1 MAVAQ
6 VTLGSSSVTTTPLG
20 LGANAVGGV
29 NLFPNLKDETGI
41 EIVQAALDNGIQLLD
56 TAFVYGLGHSE
67 ELIGKAT
74 AAYKRDTFQIADKA
88 AQDLSSGEMVVS
100 NRPDFL
106 KRSVDEALT
115 RLNTDYIDVFYIHFP
130 DADTPKAEAV
140 GALHDLKVAGKI
152 SAVGVSNFSL
162 APIEEAN
169 QDGYVDVVENQFS
182 LLHQDARAD
191 VMPYLA
197 EHNISFVPFFPLASG
212 LLTGKYTADTDLNF
226 GEGDIRSGMDD
237 FKQPRYSQIL
247 TAVDSLAPLA
257 AAHKVSIAQLV
268 LAYYIANPQVS
279 VVIPGAKRPSQVE
292 ANAQALQVSL
302 SEEEYAAIEKAFSAF
317 AA

>member
-1 MAVAQ
+1 M
-6 VTLGSSSVTTTPLG
+6 
-20 LGANAVGGV
+20 
-29 NLFPNLKDETGI
+29 
-41 EIVQAALDNGIQLLD
+41 
-56 TAFVYGLGHSE
+56 
-67 ELIGKAT
+67 
-74 AAYKRDTFQIADKA
+74 
-88 AQDLSSGEMVVS
+88 
-100 NRPDFL
+100 
-106 KRSVDEALT
+106 DEALT

-152 SAVGVSNFSL
+152 RAVGVSNFSL
-162 APIEEAN
+162 AQIEEAN